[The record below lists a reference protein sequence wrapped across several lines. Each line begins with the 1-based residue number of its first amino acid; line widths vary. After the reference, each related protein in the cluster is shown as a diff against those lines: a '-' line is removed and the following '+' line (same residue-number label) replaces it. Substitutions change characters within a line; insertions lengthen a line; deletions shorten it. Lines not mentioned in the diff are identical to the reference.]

1 MGQHGAARKGLWK
14 KVIGGAVFCVLILAG
29 ISVASYKVPNMF
41 LPEKQGYVHIRSDMT
56 AADIAD
62 EMYDHGYIANPVWF
76 RVMTQVTGQAGSLKE
91 GEYSIDSSMSLQQ
104 ILAKLTSGKSEA
116 DRLVIPEGYTVWQIA
131 KRVAEKGNISEE
143 AFLAAAKNSQLLYP
157 YMNGNRNVTF
167 PTEGFLFP
175 DTYFVPNDATAED
188 VVRMMLKNFDE
199 HLTSDMKQQIAAKQM
214 SIYQFVTLASLV
226 EKEAKYEEDRPLIS
240 SVFLN
245 RLNQHM
251 KLQSDASISYAMGSH
266 KAAYSIA
273 ETQYDSPYNTYMYEG
288 LPPGPI
294 ANPGMACMHAILQAP
309 STSYLYFVADGEGH
323 NYFSTTYEE
332 HMKNVQEHMP

>member
-1 MGQHGAARKGLWK
+1 MGQDGAARKGLWK
-14 KVIGGAVFCVLILAG
+14 KVIGGAVFCVLVLAG
-29 ISVASYKVPNMF
+29 IAVAGYTAPNMF
-41 LPEKQGYVHIRSDMT
+41 LPSKRGYVHVRSDMT
-56 AADIAD
+56 AVDVAE
-62 EMYDHGYIANPVWF
+62 EMYDGGYIASPLWF
-76 RVMTQVTGQAGSLKE
+76 RAAAQMTGQAGQLKE

-104 ILAKLTSGKSEA
+104 ILAKLTSGESEA
-116 DRLVIPEGYTVWQIA
+116 DRLVIPEGYTVWQTA
-131 KRVAEKGNISEE
+131 KRVAAMGHISEE
-143 AFLAAAKNSQLLYP
+143 EFLAAAKDASLLYP
-157 YMNGNRNVTF
+157 YMKGNRDVTF

-175 DTYFVPNDATAED
+175 DTYFVPKNATAED
-188 VVRMMLKNFDE
+188 VVRMMLKNFDA
-199 HLTSDMKQQIAAKQM
+199 HLSEDMKKQIADKNM

-245 RLNQHM
+245 RLAQHM

-266 KAAYSIA
+266 KEAYSIA

-294 ANPGMACMHAILQAP
+294 ANPGMACMNAILQAP
-309 STSYLYFVADGEGH
+309 QTSYLYFVADKDGH
-323 NYFSTTYEE
+323 NYFSVTYDD